1 MSNNILN
8 SLNYKGTQ
16 YDINISDN
24 MAGDGLTID
33 NTTQKLKVNIS
44 TGLTIVNGALAL
56 DENYANNNNNSSST
70 QQPNVD
76 LSNYA
81 TKAEVNAKYTK
92 PSNGI
97 PKTDLNSSVQTSLNK
112 ADKAI
117 SGITFNGNDA
127 AVVNGVVQ
135 INGVLTEV
143 NVEEETVYF
152 VEGESSEGS
161 GDSTNGETISQNK
174 EIVEVPNNIE
184 EPDNYSWLYFPVL
197 DKMKYD
203 VIYVRTVS
211 KVRRIDIEAMETPT
225 KDVVEYTLYFTS
237 DDETPTLS
245 IPVNVLWANG
255 TTPQLEPNTT
265 YELSIVATKLLN
277 DYVYKGVLTPFKS
290 LE

>member
-112 ADKAI
+112 ADNAI

-174 EIVEVPNNIE
+174 EIVEVSIE
-184 EPDNYSWLYFPVL
+184 DFDLGEDYIRFFNAPMRP
-197 DKMKYD
+197 D
-203 VIYVRTVS
+203 VIYVCTER
-211 KVRRIDIEAMETPT
+211 KVRVLDIEMYEKPT
-225 KDVVEYTLYFTS
+225 KKVAEYTIYFTTS
-237 DDETPTLS
+237 DETPSAYIFFPNL
-245 IPVNVLWANG
+245 LWVNG